1 MDVVA
6 GSLASV
12 GVGKRGLE
20 TGGQTRPFSSPT
32 SSFRF
37 PGGEDVANGRWLG
50 STDLSGSKAA
60 MRW

>member
-1 MDVVA
+1 MVA
-6 GSLASV
+6 GSLVASV
-12 GVGKRGLE
+12 GVGNLGLE

-37 PGGEDVANGRWLG
+37 PGGDDVANGRWLG

>member
-6 GSLASV
+6 GSLPSV

-20 TGGQTRPFSSPT
+20 TGGQTRPFSS
-32 SSFRF
+32 FRF
-37 PGGEDVANGRWLG
+37 PGGDDVANGRWLG

>member
-6 GSLASV
+6 GSLVASV
-12 GVGKRGLE
+12 GVGNLGLE
-20 TGGQTRPFSSPT
+20 TGGQTRPFSS
-32 SSFRF
+32 FRF
-37 PGGEDVANGRWLG
+37 PGGDDVANGRWLG